1 MTEPHLLRDLLVVFG
16 AALPIV
22 ALFHRWQL
30 PSLVGFLLA
39 GAVIGPH
46 GLGLI
51 AHTEAVDAIAE
62 LGLILLLFVV
72 GLELSLSQLLQFGRS
87 LLFVA
92 TAQILVTTT
101 LVALAAH
108 GVGMP
113 WQTGWITGLIVA
125 NSSTAIVL
133 KVLGDRKETDSLAG
147 RVALGVLLVQDL
159 SLLPMVFVTRTLA
172 HVETA
177 SWLTLAQA
185 LGQSL
190 MALAVVVGAARIAF
204 PWLLHGVVEL
214 RSREVFT
221 GTIVFLTLGT
231 AWLAAQLGLTL
242 ALGAFI
248 AGLVISES
256 EYSHAV
262 VADVLPFRDTL
273 NSIFFISVGMLVPL
287 ARLGSSPLEF
297 FALATSVMLLKAAI
311 VYALVWWFFRSART
325 AGAVAVALASMSE
338 LGFVLIEVARSGHI
352 LSAEMYQDFAALA
365 VLTMLPLPFLMS
377 AFPTLWDRLEHWRG
391 RLPASPAEASFDT
404 PAPVVI
410 IGYGL
415 NGENLARVL
424 QATGLPFVVVELDPR
439 RARLARERELPVVF
453 GDATRPAVL
462 RAAGVERATV
472 VVVAISD
479 ALATRR
485 IVAHVRALNP
495 TVPLIVRTRYVAEIE
510 ELQRLGATEVIPEE
524 FETSVE
530 IFARVLRRLRVP
542 RNIINAQIDLVRREG
557 YRMLR
562 GLELPRQ
569 TLDQLNE
576 ILAATTT
583 ESFLITRDSQVCGK
597 SLRDLRLRKETGAT
611 VIAIVRGGKPILNP
625 EPDDRLQ
632 AGDILVLVG
641 SHEQLDRAL
650 KVLEE
655 LQGRAEE

>member
-1 MTEPHLLRDLLVVFG
+1 MTEPNLLRDLLIVFA

-22 ALFHRWQL
+22 ALFHRWQF
-30 PSLVGFLLA
+30 PSLVGFILA
-39 GAVIGPH
+39 GTLIGPH

-51 AHTEAVDAIAE
+51 ARTDAVDAIAE

-72 GLELSLSQLLQFGRS
+72 GLELSLSQLVQFGRS
-87 LLFVA
+87 LLLLGI
-92 TAQILVTTT
+92 AQISVTTAIT
-101 LVALAAH
+101 ALAAH
-108 GVGMP
+108 GLGLP
-113 WQTGWITGLIVA
+113 WQTSWVSGLIIS

-133 KVLGDRKETDSLAG
+133 KVLGDRKETDSLPG
-147 RVALGVLLVQDL
+147 RIALGVLLVQDL
-159 SLLPMVFVTRTLA
+159 ALLPMVFVTRTLA
-172 HVETA
+172 NVEVA
-177 SWLTLAQA
+177 SWLTLVHVLA
-185 LGQSL
+185 QSL
-190 MALAVVVGAARIAF
+190 IGLAVIVGSARVIF
-204 PWLLHGVVEL
+204 PWLLYRVVQV

-242 ALGAFI
+242 ALGAFV

-287 ARLGSSPLEF
+287 ARLWNSPLGF
-297 FALATSVMLLKAAI
+297 LGVATSVMVLKTVIAYAA
-311 VYALVWWFFRSART
+311 VFWVFRSART
-325 AGAVAVALASMSE
+325 AATVAMALSSMSE
-338 LGFVLIEVARSGHI
+338 LGFVLIEVARSGQLI
-352 LSAEMYQDFAALA
+352 STEMYENFCGLA
-365 VLTMLPLPFLMS
+365 VLTMLPLPSLM
-377 AFPTLWDRLEHWRG
+377 AALPAAWDRFAPWMG
-391 RLPASPAEASFDT
+391 RLEERPAESVHE
-404 PAPVVI
+404 APTAVTIV
-410 IGYGL
+410 GYGL

-424 QATGLPFVVVELDPR
+424 QATGLPLVVVELDPR
-439 RARLARERELPVVF
+439 RVRLARERELPVLF

-462 RAAGVERATV
+462 RSAGVERAQV
-472 VVVAISD
+472 VVIAISD

-510 ELQRLGATEVIPEE
+510 QLQRLGATEVIPEE

-530 IFARVLRRLRVP
+530 IFARVLQRLRVP

-562 GLELPRQ
+562 GLDLPRQ
-569 TLDQLNE
+569 TLDQLKE

-583 ESFLITRDSQVCGK
+583 ETFLVTRDSRLCGK
-597 SLRDLRLRKETGAT
+597 SLRDLRLRKEAGAT

-625 EPDDRLQ
+625 APDEQ
-632 AGDILVLVG
+632 FQGGDILVLVG

-650 KVLEE
+650 DVLEQ
-655 LQGRAEE
+655 LQGTRE